1 MMPATS
7 ARPFGEPSARP
18 QSKSPPQRVRLD
30 EVREGP
36 LAVDLDHRDRL
47 AVRRLERRVSSDV
60 DPLELLAADLAH
72 DLERP
77 LAEVA
82 ALRLVDADPAQ
93 G

>member
-7 ARPFGEPSARP
+7 ARPFGEPSA
-18 QSKSPPQRVRLD
+18 QSPPQRVRLD
-30 EVREGP
+30 EVGEGP

-47 AVRRLERRVSSDV
+47 AVGRLEPGIAPDV
-60 DPLELLAADLAH
+60 DRLELLAADLAH

-77 LAEVA
+77 LAEMA
-82 ALRLVDADPAQ
+82 ALGVVDPDPAQ